1 MTLSDEE
8 REVLIKYRTEQA
20 YETAEEAKFL
30 IDNEKLKV
38 AVNRI
43 YYGMFYILCALAL
56 KHQFKTS
63 KHKELIGWFNKNFIK
78 EKIID
83 PKYGEVIRK
92 AFIKRSDSDYGVMV
106 KFEKAEVEKMFEL
119 MKEFIAAIDKLIKD

>member
-1 MTLSDEE
+1 MTLSDED
-8 REVLIKYRTEQA
+8 REILIKYRTDQA
-20 YETAEEAKFL
+20 YETAAEARFL

>member
-1 MTLSDEE
+1 MTLDDEE
-8 REVLIKYRTEQA
+8 REILIKYRTDQA
-20 YETAEEAKFL
+20 YEAAAEARFL
-30 IDNEKLKV
+30 IDNEKLKL

-43 YYGMFYILCALAL
+43 YYGMFYILCSLAL

-92 AFIKRSDSDYGVMV
+92 AFIKRSRQ
-106 KFEKAEVEKMFEL
+106 
-119 MKEFIAAIDKLIKD
+119 